1 MFKKRKAIKE
11 GLKVLEENK
20 KRSRKRMKKL
30 YNHLARERE
39 KRVLSW
45 SFDRSIM
52 KRDDHIVIEVFH
64 GNKVAIK
71 KINVLD
77 IPHGML
83 DETVRRAE
91 QETAY
96 HLADE
101 ILNNN

>member
-11 GLKVLEENK
+11 GLKLLEENK
-20 KRSRKRMKKL
+20 KRSRERMEKL

-45 SFDRSIM
+45 RFDRYIM
-52 KRDDHIVIEVFH
+52 KRDDHIVIKVWHE
-64 GNKVAIK
+64 NKVAIK
-71 KINVLD
+71 KINELD
-77 IPHGML
+77 IPYGML
-83 DETVRRAE
+83 DETIRRAE
-91 QETAY
+91 QETVY